1 MRQTC
6 QMVSAVRNL
15 GRGCP
20 LCMSFSKKLRN
31 SAETEPE
38 KPKNAQKT
46 SIFSTSICARN
57 LKNPSIHA
65 TGSAEQ
71 K

>member
-1 MRQTC
+1 
-6 QMVSAVRNL
+6 MVRAVKNL

-20 LCMSFSKKLRN
+20 LSVSFSKKLGK
-31 SAETEPE
+31 SAETGPE
-38 KPKNAQKT
+38 KSKNAQKT

-57 LKNPSIHA
+57 LTNPSIHA